1 MVGTADLNP
10 NHGVPMNTN
19 TTHLALAALTAFA
32 TLAGCGERSAT
43 PEPTAST
50 QLPSSSEPSLPLV
63 LDEPEIEEPAPSVAE
78 VAGPVVEDGESL
90 SPPAPE
96 LYSEGGLTLR
106 RFALTRDV
114 ENREPIDPAFAFPNE
129 EAPLFAFVDVANATD
144 EERSVRVIFE
154 SPTGEQM
161 GMVDLGVPGEA
172 PRWRTWAY
180 SRMITEP
187 GQWEAIVETDEGELL
202 GRISFE
208 IEAS

>member
-1 MVGTADLNP
+1 
-10 NHGVPMNTN
+10 MNSPLFRT
-19 TTHLALAALTAFA
+19 ALTVVLA
-32 TLAGCGERSAT
+32 TLTIAGCGERGSAPS
-43 PEPTAST
+43 PEPSAS
-50 QLPSSSEPSLPLV
+50 LPASSEPSPASAI
-63 LDEPEIEEPAPSVAE
+63 IEVPPANVVAE
-78 VAGPVVEDGESL
+78 VVAPEPVVEDAESL
-90 SPPAPE
+90 AAPMPE

-106 RFALTRDV
+106 RFALSRDV
-114 ENREPIDPAFAFPNE
+114 SNREPIDPAFAFANQ

-154 SPTGEQM
+154 SPSGEQM
-161 GMVDLGVPGEA
+161 GMVDLDIPNEV

-187 GQWEAIVETDEGELL
+187 GTWEAVVETDEGELL

>member
-1 MVGTADLNP
+1 
-10 NHGVPMNTN
+10 MNA
-19 TTHLALAALTAFA
+19 LLRAALAAT
-32 TLAGCGERSAT
+32 TLALFTVGCGERSAT
-43 PEPTAST
+43 PEPAASA

-63 LDEPEIEEPAPSVAE
+63 LEEPEDEAPTPSVAE
-78 VAGPVVEDGESL
+78 LDEPALEDAESL

-106 RFALTRDV
+106 RFALSRSV

-161 GMVDLGVPGEA
+161 GMVDLDVPSEA

-187 GQWEAIVETDEGELL
+187 GEWEAVVETDDGDVI

-208 IEAS
+208 IEAT

>member
-1 MVGTADLNP
+1 
-10 NHGVPMNTN
+10 MNTTRN
-19 TTHLALAALTAFA
+19 VALGALVSISMLAA
-32 TLAGCGERSAT
+32 CGERSAT

-50 QLPSSSEPSLPLV
+50 QLPSSSEPSVPLV
-63 LDEPEIEEPAPSVAE
+63 LDAPEEAPTPAVAE
-78 VAGPVVEDGESL
+78 ADAVVEDAESL
-90 SPPAPE
+90 SPPTPE

-106 RFALTRDV
+106 RFALSRSI

-161 GMVDLGVPGEA
+161 GLIDLDIPDNA
-172 PRWRTWAY
+172 PRWRTWAL

-187 GQWEAIVETDEGELL
+187 GQWEAVVETDEGELL

>member
-1 MVGTADLNP
+1 
-10 NHGVPMNTN
+10 MNTMSN
-19 TTHLALAALTAFA
+19 AALAALTIALFS
-32 TLAGCGERSAT
+32 AGCGERSAT

-63 LDEPEIEEPAPSVAE
+63 LEEPEVEEPAPSVAE
-78 VAGPVVEDGESL
+78 VGEPIIEDAESL
-90 SPPAPE
+90 SPPTPE

-106 RFALTRDV
+106 RFALTRGV
-114 ENREPIDPAFAFPNE
+114 ENREPIDPAFVFPNE

-144 EERSVRVIFE
+144 EDRSVRVIFE

-161 GMVDLGVPGEA
+161 GLVDLDIPSEA
-172 PRWRTWAY
+172 PRWRTWAL

-187 GQWEAIVETDEGELL
+187 GQWEAVVETDEGDLL